1 MGLPEATVQPDAVGC
16 DSMSET
22 IKATDAP
29 KPGCWFKL
37 GDRWVFVPEE
47 LVADV
52 SRAVCALSYVEVR
65 CPSGR

>member
-1 MGLPEATVQPDAVGC
+1 
-16 DSMSET
+16 MSET